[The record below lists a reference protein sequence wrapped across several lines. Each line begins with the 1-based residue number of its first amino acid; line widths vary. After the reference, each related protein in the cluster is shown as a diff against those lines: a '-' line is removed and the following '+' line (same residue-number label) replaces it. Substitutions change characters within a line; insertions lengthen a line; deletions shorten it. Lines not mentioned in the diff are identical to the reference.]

1 MNEESKS
8 KNGIKKFK
16 ITGKIMS
23 HFDLKTKNTTE
34 NIYKIFMSE
43 LENV

>member
-1 MNEESKS
+1 MNEKSKS
-8 KNGIKKFK
+8 KNEIKIFK
-16 ITGKIMS
+16 ITGKITS

-43 LENV
+43 RKNV